1 MIILYVFVQRTLA
14 RSDKQ
19 TSSTTAVSIIF
30 HHYTILRLSLPIT
43 IHHCPSLHVYTYNL
57 RAAAPA
63 ADPGV
68 HVRDGKQLQRH
79 KLDIIGADM
88 LDLFQLDEG
97 FEESYTEVV

>member
-1 MIILYVFVQRTLA
+1 MYIIIY
-14 RSDKQ
+14 
-19 TSSTTAVSIIF
+19 IYI
-30 HHYTILRLSLPIT
+30 Y
-43 IHHCPSLHVYTYNL
+43 L

-68 HVRDGKQLQRH
+68 HVREGKQLQRH
-79 KLDIIGADM
+79 KLDIIGGDM

>member
-1 MIILYVFVQRTLA
+1 MITRFIFPF
-14 RSDKQ
+14 KQ
-19 TSSTTAVSIIF
+19 QMISHIIIY
-30 HHYTILRLSLPIT
+30 HYN
-43 IHHCPSLHVYTYNL
+43 YL

-68 HVRDGKQLQRH
+68 HVREGKQLQRH
-79 KLDIIGADM
+79 KLDIIGGDM

>member
-1 MIILYVFVQRTLA
+1 MFSDQMMVCFMILIY
-14 RSDKQ
+14 
-19 TSSTTAVSIIF
+19 
-30 HHYTILRLSLPIT
+30 
-43 IHHCPSLHVYTYNL
+43 L

-68 HVRDGKQLQRH
+68 HVREGKQLQRH
-79 KLDIIGADM
+79 KLDIIGGDM

>member
-1 MIILYVFVQRTLA
+1 MYSNPTKI
-14 RSDKQ
+14 DK
-19 TSSTTAVSIIF
+19 SN
-30 HHYTILRLSLPIT
+30 
-43 IHHCPSLHVYTYNL
+43 PSKIADTYFFNL

-68 HVRDGKQLQRH
+68 HVREGKQLQRH
-79 KLDIIGADM
+79 KLDIIGGDM

>member
-1 MIILYVFVQRTLA
+1 MSCHVMVWYGLVWYGMYIYIHTRVH
-14 RSDKQ
+14 
-19 TSSTTAVSIIF
+19 TSCFS
-30 HHYTILRLSLPIT
+30 Y
-43 IHHCPSLHVYTYNL
+43 L

>member
-1 MIILYVFVQRTLA
+1 MSWMALYDTVLHMI
-14 RSDKQ
+14 
-19 TSSTTAVSIIF
+19 
-30 HHYTILRLSLPIT
+30 H
-43 IHHCPSLHVYTYNL
+43 TYIYIYIYIYAIYIYIYIYL

-68 HVRDGKQLQRH
+68 HVREGKQLQRH
-79 KLDIIGADM
+79 KLDIIGGDM

>member
-1 MIILYVFVQRTLA
+1 MYIYI
-14 RSDKQ
+14 
-19 TSSTTAVSIIF
+19 
-30 HHYTILRLSLPIT
+30 YT
-43 IHHCPSLHVYTYNL
+43 HTYIYIYIYIYYL

-79 KLDIIGADM
+79 KLEIIGADM

>member
-1 MIILYVFVQRTLA
+1 MGR
-14 RSDKQ
+14 RC
-19 TSSTTAVSIIF
+19 
-30 HHYTILRLSLPIT
+30 
-43 IHHCPSLHVYTYNL
+43 IHSMELVCICSYHFLHL

-63 ADPGV
+63 TDPGV

>member
-1 MIILYVFVQRTLA
+1 MMFFSWMGHSDARMIRCWKHK
-14 RSDKQ
+14 SWC
-19 TSSTTAVSIIF
+19 TAISPEIRG
-30 HHYTILRLSLPIT
+30 Y
-43 IHHCPSLHVYTYNL
+43 L

-68 HVRDGKQLQRH
+68 HVREGKQLQRH
-79 KLDIIGADM
+79 KLDIIGGDM

>member
-1 MIILYVFVQRTLA
+1 MMHF
-14 RSDKQ
+14 S
-19 TSSTTAVSIIF
+19 TSNLVGASVPDAAACD
-30 HHYTILRLSLPIT
+30 Y
-43 IHHCPSLHVYTYNL
+43 L

-68 HVRDGKQLQRH
+68 HVREGKQLQRH
-79 KLDIIGADM
+79 KLDIIGGDM

>member
-1 MIILYVFVQRTLA
+1 MFIEY
-14 RSDKQ
+14 
-19 TSSTTAVSIIF
+19 
-30 HHYTILRLSLPIT
+30 
-43 IHHCPSLHVYTYNL
+43 L

>member
-1 MIILYVFVQRTLA
+1 MTLI
-14 RSDKQ
+14 SHPTPPQHEKEQ
-19 TSSTTAVSIIF
+19 KVKNCKK
-30 HHYTILRLSLPIT
+30 LGGVLSAASQLNKYIY
-43 IHHCPSLHVYTYNL
+43 IYL

-68 HVRDGKQLQRH
+68 HVREGKQLQRH
-79 KLDIIGADM
+79 KLDIIGGDM

>member
-1 MIILYVFVQRTLA
+1 MLFNRVCEIYA
-14 RSDKQ
+14 
-19 TSSTTAVSIIF
+19 AE
-30 HHYTILRLSLPIT
+30 HY
-43 IHHCPSLHVYTYNL
+43 L

-68 HVRDGKQLQRH
+68 HVREGKQLQRH
-79 KLDIIGADM
+79 KLDIIGGDM